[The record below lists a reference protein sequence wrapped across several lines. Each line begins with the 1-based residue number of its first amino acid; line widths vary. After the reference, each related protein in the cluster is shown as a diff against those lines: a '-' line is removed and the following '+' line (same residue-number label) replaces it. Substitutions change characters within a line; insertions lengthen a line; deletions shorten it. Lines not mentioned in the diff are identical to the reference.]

1 MIIFSGMIPIR
12 DAHRKFVD
20 HLNEK
25 NRSQSTVLAYGKDI
39 DQLIAFLGELEKAH
53 LSEISKEDIDG
64 FLAKLLKNG
73 YTPKSVSR
81 KTNAV
86 KTFFRFLKVNE
97 FVTDDPALLVSHPR
111 FETKPPRIL
120 SETEHRALPD
130 TPQNDTRT
138 YASVELLLQT
148 GMRTGELSRIQ
159 NCDLKFGAGG
169 RGGEIRIDQFNQQPE
184 RHGPLNYRSHK
195 TLHA

>member
-20 HLNEK
+20 HLRDK

-39 DQLIAFLGELEKAH
+39 DQLVEFLEELRKAH
-53 LSEISKEDIDG
+53 LAEISKEDIEA

-86 KTFFRFLKVNE
+86 KTFFRYLKVNE
-97 FVTDDPALLVSHPR
+97 FLTDDPALLVSHPK
-111 FETKPPRIL
+111 FEVKPPRIL
-120 SETEHRALPD
+120 NETEYRALRD
-130 TPQNDTRT
+130 AVHADTRT
-138 YASVELLLQT
+138 YAVVELLLQT
-148 GMRTGELSRIQ
+148 GMRIGELARLTMA
-159 NCDLKFGAGG
+159 DVKLGKGA
-169 RGGEIRIDQFNQQPE
+169 RAGEVHISSFNRHPE
-184 RHGPLNYRSHK
+184 RSVPLNSRAHQA
-195 TLHA
+195 LE

>member
-1 MIIFSGMIPIR
+1 MIPIHE
-12 DAHRKFVD
+12 AHQKFID
-20 HLNEK
+20 HLKEK

-39 DQLIAFLGELEKAH
+39 DQLIEFLEELEKAH

-120 SETEHRALPD
+120 SETEYRALRD
-130 TPQNDTRT
+130 TAQNDTRT
-138 YASVELLLQT
+138 YAIVELLLQT
-148 GMRTGELSRIQ
+148 GMRIGELSRLE
-159 NCDLKFGAGG
+159 DADGKLGTGG
-169 RGGEIRIDQFNQQPE
+169 RPGEIRIASLN
-184 RHGPLNYRSHK
+184 RHPARTGAPPSLPHP
-195 TLHA
+195 